1 MNKFQACRV
10 AVASISAIAIV
21 GMIVLLFLNAS
32 NISDWIAFTFG
43 TVDLKTLLYIAGPYI
58 CGIYL
63 TITTPILFFM
73 FTRDEDVIEKVLGDT
88 LNTYFQIY
96 SVISIVCV
104 YWVFLVGAVLQWL
117 HPEGTL
123 NVQYGLSMVPSLVI
137 ILVFLIYETEFAKY
151 ACRRFNKNEE

>member
-21 GMIVLLFLNAS
+21 GMIVLLVLNAS
-32 NISDWIAFTFG
+32 NIGDWIAFTFG
-43 TVDLKTLLYIAGPYI
+43 AVDLKTLLYIAGPYI

-73 FTRDEDVIEKVLGDT
+73 FTR
-88 LNTYFQIY
+88 NTYFQIY
-96 SVISIVCV
+96 SVINIVCV
-104 YWVFLVGAVLQWL
+104 YWAFLVGAALLWL
-117 HPEGTL
+117 NPGGTL

-137 ILVFLIYETEFAKY
+137 ILVFLIYETEFAKC